1 MNYRTNDICI
11 LFDTPYVT
19 YKKLPYAP
27 SCQSCINCRY
37 KQCIKQNV
45 RKRCKVFVDSKNR
58 FYVNGY
64 EYKNGEWK
72 RTLKALW
79 YLLF

>member
-1 MNYRTNDICI
+1 MNCGSNDICI

-19 YKKLPYAP
+19 YKKLPRSP
-27 SCQSCINCRY
+27 SCM
-37 KQCIKQNV
+37 K
-45 RKRCKVFVDSKNR
+45 CKLLGGKNTYCKAFVDVNNR

>member
-1 MNYRTNDICI
+1 MNGKSDNICI

-19 YKKLPYAP
+19 YNKPPYSP
-27 SCQSCINCRY
+27 SCIKCRY
-37 KQCIKQNV
+37 EH
-45 RKRCKVFVDSKNR
+45 RKKHCSVFVDGDNR
-58 FYVNGY
+58 FYINGY

-72 RTLKALW
+72 KTLKALW